1 MSDVIVKTGKEN
13 MDVRSVH
20 QFLTNDSYWAKGIPF
35 DLVDE
40 SLSHSFCVGAFV
52 HGAQVGFARLVTDY
66 STFGWLS
73 DVYVLPEFRKRG
85 ISKLMLSHIMEQT
98 WSNRLRRTMLI
109 TSDGHGLYRQFG
121 FKELAFPA
129 RIMEVHRPD
138 IYLEYSGEI

>member
-1 MSDVIVKTGKEN
+1 MSDVIVRSGKEN

-98 WSNRLRRTMLI
+98 WSKRLRRTMLN

-129 RIMEVHRPD
+129 RIMEVHRPY
-138 IYLEYSGEI
+138 IHLEYSGVI